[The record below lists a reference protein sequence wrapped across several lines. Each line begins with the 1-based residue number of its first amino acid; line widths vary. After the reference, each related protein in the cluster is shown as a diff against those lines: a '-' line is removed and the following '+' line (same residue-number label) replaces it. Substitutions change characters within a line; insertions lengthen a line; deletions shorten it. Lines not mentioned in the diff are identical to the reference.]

1 MGMKYTHVVVCLGAL
16 IALKATLP
24 AAPAPQ
30 SAVAQTRNC
39 PEAHDQFVGVSG
51 GAVAFRLH
59 IDNPDDSRISIFQYP
74 LGGILEQAGPTNL
87 DYVFVPSADFRG
99 TTTFT
104 YRLIPPLGCTRST
117 QLGRVTLAGG
127 PLPGGSIDTAPSG
140 LAPPPE
146 TPATCGV
153 LPLPLFASAG
163 AMGFAVCRRMRGTIR
178 SRCLRKQ
185 NASAD
190 HRP

>member
-1 MGMKYTHVVVCLGAL
+1 MGMKYTHVVICLCAL
-16 IALKATLP
+16 VALKATLP
-24 AAPAPQ
+24 GVPAPQ
-30 SAVAQTRNC
+30 SADAQTRNC
-39 PEAHDQFVGVSG
+39 PEAYDQFVGVSG

-74 LGGILEQAGPTNL
+74 LGGILEQTGPTDL

-140 LAPPPE
+140 LVPPPE
-146 TPATCGV
+146 APATCGV

-163 AMGFAVCRRMRGTIR
+163 AVGFAARRR
-178 SRCLRKQ
+178 SRRTRRTQ
-185 NASAD
+185 
-190 HRP
+190 